1 MINRIIAYDIAELEK
16 TKVLSQ
22 AKVLYKSKVLNEEQW
37 NTIRE
42 KYASKL
48 YSPSVFMKVVL
59 FIFSLIGMTTV
70 IGPIAALFGDI
81 GKSGYQILAFILGI
95 LILFFTERVL
105 IKQKSHFNSGITE
118 AGIFSGL
125 SFIAFGLLSLDPP
138 GLYLSLFVG
147 LILTLFAAI
156 RYLNLFALVLAIG
169 FFCGIIFRVITDIG
183 GFVEALMP
191 FIFMTLF
198 GILYWF
204 TKKLQAKLPNVIF
217 ENQFIVLKTLALTLF
232 YISGNYFVV
241 RKLSF
246 ELMGLNISPND
257 DIPFA
262 LVFYI
267 LTALVPI
274 GYLYWGIKRKSILL
288 IRVGLLTIALSALT
302 FRYYFSL
309 GHPVLIITVSGA
321 LLILIA
327 LVIFNYLKQIRNG
340 YTRELLLHEKWSSQ
354 NLTAII
360 ASQTLGGNKIN
371 DPTDDAAMFNGG
383 SFGGAGAGGNW

>member
-1 MINRIIAYDIAELEK
+1 M
-16 TKVLSQ
+16 
-22 AKVLYKSKVLNEEQW
+22 
-37 NTIRE
+37 
-42 KYASKL
+42 
-48 YSPSVFMKVVL
+48 
-59 FIFSLIGMTTV
+59 G
-70 IGPIAALFGDI
+70 
-81 GKSGYQILAFILGI
+81 GI
-95 LILFFTERVL
+95 
-105 IKQKSHFNSGITE
+105 
-118 AGIFSGL
+118 
-125 SFIAFGLLSLDPP
+125 
-138 GLYLSLFVG
+138 
-147 LILTLFAAI
+147 
-156 RYLNLFALVLAIG
+156 
-169 FFCGIIFRVITDIG
+169 
-183 GFVEALMP
+183 VEALMP
-191 FIFMTLF
+191 FIFMTVF
-198 GILYWF
+198 GLLYWVA
-204 TKKLQAKLPNVIF
+204 KKLQAKLPNVIF

-241 RKLSF
+241 RKLSI
-246 ELMGLNISPND
+246 ELMGLNLSPND

-309 GHPVLIITVSGA
+309 GHPVLIITLSGA

-371 DPTDDAAMFNGG
+371 DPTDDATMFNGG